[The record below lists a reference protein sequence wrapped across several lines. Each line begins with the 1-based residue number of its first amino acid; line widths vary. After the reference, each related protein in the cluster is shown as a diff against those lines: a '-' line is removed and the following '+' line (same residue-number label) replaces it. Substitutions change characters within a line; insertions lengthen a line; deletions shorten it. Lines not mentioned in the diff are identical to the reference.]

1 MRYLRIFS
9 LYFQNVF
16 SHRGRPLVYVAT
28 YVFNS
33 VLFLTFIQGVFHQTN
48 HLSNWS
54 LSSVTSYYFL
64 LIIAAAVLMTHPE
77 IPVIR
82 DDIEKGELAGRLLKP
97 FSYYWQRFH
106 AEIPVRIFQ
115 GIVGVIIFFLLI
127 YLYRAQ
133 MDFNLSFTNGLLA
146 LVIIVLA
153 YFMCFTFKMILAITA
168 LWTTE
173 IRGAQELT
181 DILITIF
188 AGYIVPVNLLP
199 GILEKIAYLLPFAYI
214 IYYPIIAVQGKLEIF
229 ALLSVIEI
237 QVLWL
242 LALGFG
248 FRFLWGKGIAQYAD
262 FGH

>member
-1 MRYLRIFS
+1 M
-9 LYFQNVF
+9 
-16 SHRGRPLVYVAT
+16 
-28 YVFNS
+28 
-33 VLFLTFIQGVFHQTN
+33 QGVFNHTN
-48 HLSNWS
+48 NLSNWT

-64 LIIAAAVLMTHPE
+64 LIVAAAVLMTHPE
-77 IPVIR
+77 IPIIR

-115 GIVGVIIFFLLI
+115 GIVGTLIFFLLI
-127 YLYRAQ
+127 YLYRAH
-133 MDFNLSFTNGLLA
+133 MSFHLSLTTGLLA
-146 LVIIVLA
+146 LIIIVFA
-153 YFMCFTFKMILAITA
+153 YLICFTFKMILATTA

-181 DILITIF
+181 DIVIIVF

-214 IYYPIIAVQGKLEIF
+214 IYYPIIAVQGKLEIS
-229 ALLSVIEI
+229 ALISVISVQIVWLVLLSV
-237 QVLWL
+237 
-242 LALGFG
+242 G
-248 FRFLWGKGIAQYAD
+248 FRFLWRKGLAQYTD